1 MLQLH
6 SLFPRLAAAQLEVDT
21 KRLRPGLW
29 EEFEEKLGEGETMAT
44 RPDLLQELG
53 NTMQPIIIKDF
64 EDSANAKDV
73 VDVESDKKTTVVDD
87 DQWKE

>member
-1 MLQLH
+1 
-6 SLFPRLAAAQLEVDT
+6 
-21 KRLRPGLW
+21 
-29 EEFEEKLGEGETMAT
+29 MAT

-53 NTMQPIIIKDF
+53 NTTQPIIIKDF

-87 DQWKE
+87 DQWKEQN